1 MSDLS
6 VHRIVNVTGEGITA
20 AMQDRRLSYRAR
32 GLLALVVV
40 SPAHSPHREWLVAMS
55 DGDGWAEVKAA
66 LAELNEH
73 GYRRVSKTR
82 LPDDSWQHTV
92 VWTVEP

>member
-6 VHRIVNVTGEGITA
+6 AHRIVGVTGEGIAA
-20 AMQDRRLSYRAR
+20 AMQDERLSYRAR
-32 GLLALVVV
+32 GILAFVIV
-40 SPAHSPHREWLVAMS
+40 SPAHVPHREWLVAMS